1 MGIAPLAQYIKP
13 DIIEQMKELEFLG
26 DSLKALS
33 EFPKD
38 ARQSAGYQLRL
49 VQEGKAPEDFKPMP
63 RIGKGVNEIRIWGEA
78 GTYRVFYVARLEGR
92 IFVLHAFQKKT
103 RETLDRDIEIA
114 KKRLSLV
121 MRG

>member
-1 MGIAPLAQYIKP
+1 M
-13 DIIEQMKELEFLG
+13 
-26 DSLKALS
+26 
-33 EFPKD
+33 
-38 ARQSAGYQLRL
+38 

-92 IFVLHAFQKKT
+92 IFVLHAFQKNT
-103 RETLDRDIEIA
+103 RETLNRDIEIA